1 MARRALIAGFR
12 SPGLRLPQ
20 TGQIGQGKIKGS
32 MAWLSMAVDD
42 CPRNSNFRNGLAAFQ
57 QSSGKNRVPWTI
69 DGRLAGRLADC
80 ELRKLGKPGKP
91 GRSDSKIRKLGRPVH
106 LRTILGLQMARSA
119 QFGKSAAGFAQSA
132 ASLRHRLG
140 KSRRDGTGRT
150 RNWADWADQDWANPK
165 LGRSELLARPPFPRI
180 RPAIRASGGCAPN
193 RSSGNDHPSSG
204 FAIPIPPAS
213 RPACRPAGKSCI

>member
-69 DGRLAGRLADC
+69 DGRLTDDRRTASSANWANWADRAPKFANWAGRYICGRFWGSRWHDPPSLENPRPDLPSLRPVCGTDWADRGWQI
-80 ELRKLGKPGKP
+80 EAGRDRTDPKLGKL
-91 GRSDSKIRKLGRPVH
+91 GRSGQIEAGR
-106 LRTILGLQMARSA
+106 I
-119 QFGKSAAGFAQSA
+119 
-132 ASLRHRLG
+132 
-140 KSRRDGTGRT
+140 
-150 RNWADWADQDWANPK
+150 RNWADQN
-165 LGRSELLARPPFPRI
+165 S
-180 RPAIRASGGCAPN
+180 
-193 RSSGNDHPSSG
+193 
-204 FAIPIPPAS
+204 
-213 RPACRPAGKSCI
+213 